1 MGICNRI
8 QSVCFFFGCS
18 LFLLG
23 WSACSPNNVT
33 IDDSLEVYFDSAGV
47 SGTYGMFYNGAG
59 TFTLCNVKRYRD
71 SSFTPFHS
79 FEPVLHLIG
88 LETGVIPNEKDG
100 VLIDSVRQLTIG
112 GDSALRNSI
121 DSFYSAVA
129 RAIGMNRMQL
139 ALDTLQYGSKK
150 IKGDIANFWNR
161 PDFTVSP
168 DEQLG
173 LIKKLYF
180 HQLPFQKRSQ
190 DIVKQLLIKENN
202 AAYQLAYHSSQTT
215 MANGAEL
222 SWMIGWVE
230 ENKHPYFFVMNTETK
245 TGKSKQQSVDVL
257 KKILLQQGFLMGKR

>member
-1 MGICNRI
+1 MGIRKCF
-8 QSVCFFFGCS
+8 QSVCLFFSCS

-33 IDDSLEVYFDSAGV
+33 IDDSLEVYFDSAV
-47 SGTYGMFYNGAG
+47 VTGTYGMFYNGAG

-100 VLIDSVRQLTIG
+100 VLIDSVRQIKIG

-121 DSFYSAVA
+121 DAFYSTVA
-129 RAIGMNRMQL
+129 SSIGTNRMQL

-150 IKGDIANFWNR
+150 VKGDIAHFWNQS
-161 PDFTVSP
+161 DFTVSP

-215 MANGAEL
+215 LANGAVL
-222 SWMIGWVE
+222 SWIIGWVE
-230 ENKHPYFFVMNTETK
+230 ENKHPYFFVMNTESK
-245 TGKSKQQSVDVL
+245 SGKSQEQPIDLL

>member
-1 MGICNRI
+1 MGIHKHI
-8 QSVCFFFGCS
+8 QSVFFFFSCS
-18 LFLLG
+18 LVWLG

-33 IDDSLEVYFDSAGV
+33 IDDSLDVYFDSAGV
-47 SGTYGMFYNGAG
+47 VGTYGMFYNGAG

-100 VLIDSVRQLTIG
+100 VLIDSVHQIKIG
-112 GDSALRNSI
+112 GDSAILNSI
-121 DSFYSAVA
+121 DSFYSSVA
-129 RAIGMNRMQL
+129 RTIGIKKMQL

-150 IKGDIANFWNR
+150 IKGDIRNFWNES
-161 PDFTVSP
+161 DFTVSP

-202 AAYQLAYHSSQTT
+202 AAYQLAYHSSQTKLASGSV
-215 MANGAEL
+215 M

-230 ENKHPYFFVMNTETK
+230 ENKHPYFFVMNTE
-245 TGKSKQQSVDVL
+245 SKAGITQQQPVDLL
-257 KKILLQQGFLMGKR
+257 KKLLLQQGFLMGKR

>member
-1 MGICNRI
+1 MGIRNRI
-8 QSVCFFFGCS
+8 QSFCLFVCCS
-18 LFLLG
+18 LILLG

-33 IDDSLEVYFDSAGV
+33 IDDSLDFYFDSAGV
-47 SGTYGMFYNGAG
+47 TGTYGMFYNGAG

-79 FEPVLHLIG
+79 FEPVLHLVG

-100 VLIDSVRQLTIG
+100 VLIDTVLQLKIG

-121 DSFYSAVA
+121 DSFYSTVA
-129 RAIGMNRMQL
+129 RSVGINRLQL

-150 IKGDIANFWNR
+150 IKGNIQHFWNQA
-161 PDFTVSP
+161 DFTISP

-202 AAYQLAYHSSQTT
+202 AAYQLAYHSSLTT
-215 MANGAEL
+215 KSNGSVM

-230 ENKHPYFFVMNTETK
+230 ENKHPYFFVMNTESK
-245 TGKSKQQSVDVL
+245 TGKSQQQSVALL